1 MTRLRS
7 FLNRRS
13 TAIGAAYVVLGFVI
27 VLILIAGT
35 GGDVG
40 LALSGWFE
48 GAFGN
53 GFNLVQTLAYATPL
67 TLVAVGVGVAL
78 RANVVTVGAEGQ
90 MVVGAIFSTVAAFAV
105 GPHVPLL
112 VGLVIG
118 ALAGALGG
126 ALWSLLPALA
136 RVRWGVNEILFT
148 LLANYIASYLLT
160 FLLRTAL
167 RDPGKVVASQS
178 KLLPDS
184 FDIPLLP
191 VQGQLHWGTAL
202 VLVLVVAAVIWN
214 RSRGAFLIEV
224 YGQRPILAARLG
236 LTPTRAVVSTMLVS
250 GVTAGLAGWMQ
261 LAGVAGRLG
270 PGVSAGIGFAGL
282 AVAVLGRGNPIGIL
296 IAAILYSSLTTGANG
311 VQVAT
316 GTTPAS
322 IGTVTQG
329 VLLLAAGLALAS
341 GRFRQTLLSRRS
353 RAASGDDEDPR
364 PAAAAVTREVEAT
377 P

>member
-1 MTRLRS
+1 MTRLRDI
-7 FLNRRS
+7 LNRRS
-13 TAIGAAYVVLGFVI
+13 TAIGAAYIVLGFVI
-27 VLILIAGT
+27 VLVLVAGT

-40 LALSGWFE
+40 LALSGWFQ

-53 GFNLVQTLAYATPL
+53 GFNLVQTLSYATPL
-67 TLVAVGVGVAL
+67 TLVAVGVAVAL

-90 MVVGAIFSTVAAFAV
+90 MIVGAIFSTVAAFAL
-105 GPHVPLL
+105 GGHVPLV
-112 VGLVIG
+112 VGLIVG

-148 LLANYIASYLLT
+148 LLANYIAGYLLT

-167 RDPGKVVASQS
+167 RDPGKVTASQS
-178 KLLPDS
+178 AELPTS
-184 FDIPLLP
+184 FVIPLLP
-191 VQGQLHWGTAL
+191 VPGQLHLGA
-202 VLVLVVAAVIWN
+202 VLVLVVIVAAVAWN
-214 RSRGAFLIEV
+214 RTRGAFLIEV

-250 GVTAGLAGWMQ
+250 GVAAGLAGWMQ
-261 LAGVAGRLG
+261 LAGVVGRLT

-296 IAAILYSSLTTGANG
+296 VAAILYSSLTTGANG
-311 VQVAT
+311 VQITT

-341 GRFRQTLLSRRS
+341 GRFRSALIKRRLNKTVP
-353 RAASGDDEDPR
+353 ALELED
-364 PAAAAVTREVEAT
+364 AK
-377 P
+377 